1 MKNIAI
7 IGAGAAGIFC
17 AINLKELNKNL
28 NVTLY
33 EQSSKVARKVL
44 ASGNGHCNISNQ
56 NISPSNY
63 YSQNPEFVEVAL
75 GHFTFKDLE
84 SFLLKHSMLLTSK
97 DDGRCYPFSNEA
109 KSVVKLFEA
118 HLQKLNIDVVYDE
131 KVETISK
138 TDEQFFIEH
147 KKYDAVVV
155 ATGSEAAS
163 QLGGNSSG
171 YTIAKN
177 FGHSVV
183 DTYPSLVQ
191 LHVEG
196 TKHSSL
202 SGVKVHS
209 KVSLYID
216 GKKDSQSEGDL
227 LFTKYGLSGLS
238 ILDISHNASLAL
250 SYNQS
255 VEVEANLLPQFNPQ
269 QLSTTLQNLAKSGLS
284 IEVVLNSLIHSKI
297 AQFILKELAITPS
310 TQAKSLN
317 VKEIKKI
324 VAALQFSRFKMSG
337 THGFKHA
344 EVSGGGVSTYEVN
357 PNSFESNLVKNLYF
371 IGEVLDVVGDRGGY
385 NFHFC
390 FASAFSC
397 AKSLAH

>member
-297 AQFILKELAITPS
+297 AQFILKELTITPS